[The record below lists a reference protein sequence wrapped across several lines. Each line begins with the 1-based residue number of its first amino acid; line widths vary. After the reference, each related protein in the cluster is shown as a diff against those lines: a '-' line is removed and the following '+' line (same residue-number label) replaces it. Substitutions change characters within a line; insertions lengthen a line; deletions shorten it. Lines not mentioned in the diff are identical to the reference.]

1 MLRMIAIV
9 AGAVLLGQ
17 ASAGAVQAQTTEPLE
32 VGAVAPDISLPAAV
46 RHGVL
51 AEAFT
56 LSDYAG
62 QTVVLSFFFRARTK
76 G

>member
-1 MLRMIAIV
+1 MLRAIV
-9 AGAVLLGQ
+9 ILTGAALLAPLSRGEL
-17 ASAGAVQAQTTEPLE
+17 QAQTPEPLE
-32 VGAVAPDISLPAAV
+32 VGAMAPDITLPAAV

-51 AEAFT
+51 AEPFT
-56 LSDYAG
+56 LSDYTG

>member
-1 MLRMIAIV
+1 MLRAIAILTG
-9 AGAVLLGQ
+9 AGLLGPL
-17 ASAGAVQAQTTEPLE
+17 APGALQAQTPDPLE
-32 VGAVAPDISLPAAV
+32 VGAMAPDVSLPAAV

-51 AEAFT
+51 AEPFT

>member
-1 MLRMIAIV
+1 MRRGISILAGV
-9 AGAVLLGQ
+9 ALLGPMLP
-17 ASAGAVQAQTTEPLE
+17 GPVEAQTPSPLE
-32 VGAVAPDISLPAAV
+32 IGAVAPDITLAAAV

-51 AEAFT
+51 AEPFT

-62 QTVVLSFFFRARTK
+62 QTVVLSFFYRARTK